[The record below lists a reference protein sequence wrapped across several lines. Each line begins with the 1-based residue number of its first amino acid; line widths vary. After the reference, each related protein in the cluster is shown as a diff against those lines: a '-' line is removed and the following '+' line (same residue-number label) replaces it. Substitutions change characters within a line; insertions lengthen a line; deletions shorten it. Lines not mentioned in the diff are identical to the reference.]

1 MEGHIG
7 EFQFVI
13 DGSLSSTNRQKKLYR
28 RMPVA
33 NRATPVDPERVNAAA
48 LCLHGLA
55 FNLLNTFRAL
65 AGASD
70 YIDEPPE
77 LGLRRARQ
85 LLLVPGRI
93 VVSARRATLVIM
105 DAALQSWLQ
114 AWRRLEAFHPP
125 PAITL
130 LAQWRRIGV
139 LVAGEVA
146 WPTGFARPAGP
157 EKAEGSPDPLRPW
170 WPSPGPAAM
179 RSV

>member
-1 MEGHIG
+1 MLDEKEVPFAIR
-7 EFQFVI
+7 
-13 DGSLSSTNRQKKLYR
+13 L
-28 RMPVA
+28 PVNSDLRGCEEIHA
-33 NRATPVDPERVNAAA
+33 VRPPGRPPGYERVWCHEIEYRATPVDPERVNAAA

-125 PAITL
+125 PA
-130 LAQWRRIGV
+130 AV
-139 LVAGEVA
+139 
-146 WPTGFARPAGP
+146 
-157 EKAEGSPDPLRPW
+157 
-170 WPSPGPAAM
+170 
-179 RSV
+179 